1 MLSQVGMEVKAAA
14 GEPEAGHL
22 HVLRES
28 SNDTVCLLLDSI
40 VWVGGSDKLK

>member
-1 MLSQVGMEVKAAA
+1 MLSQIGMEVKAAA

-28 SNDTVCLLLDSI
+28 YYQHDTVCLHYLI
-40 VWVGGSDKLK
+40 V